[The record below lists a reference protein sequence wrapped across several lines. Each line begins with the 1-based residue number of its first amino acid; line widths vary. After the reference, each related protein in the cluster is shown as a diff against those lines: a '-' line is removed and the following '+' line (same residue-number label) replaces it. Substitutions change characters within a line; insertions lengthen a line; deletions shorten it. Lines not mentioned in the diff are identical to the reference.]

1 MSERFNP
8 PPNWPEPPHDGW
20 LPPADFQPRFD
31 WGPVPAGWRL
41 WLPGRRLAKE
51 QPPLQ
56 PSENVPASGARPR
69 PRVAHYPVTVANPG
83 MWSLNHLE
91 QEDYG
96 FPEPRPE
103 RKRPRLR
110 LGVTISVTVLGF
122 LIAALTA
129 VMFVW
134 LVDFA
139 VEDLIGV
146 LTEMQTS
153 LSSPSAP
160 TGEGAGSATTG

>member
-1 MSERFNP
+1 
-8 PPNWPEPPHDGW
+8 
-20 LPPADFQPRFD
+20 
-31 WGPVPAGWRL
+31 
-41 WLPGRRLAKE
+41 
-51 QPPLQ
+51 
-56 PSENVPASGARPR
+56 
-69 PRVAHYPVTVANPG
+69 VAHYPVTVANPG